1 MFSLADGIW
10 APSDMFSTSETFDLH
25 YSVHT
30 DTYEDGPQ
38 IGHDTKMR
46 RREWEDQKS
55 SMTGTE
61 IEL

>member
-1 MFSLADGIW
+1 
-10 APSDMFSTSETFDLH
+10 MFSTSETFDLH

-38 IGHDTKMR
+38 IGQDTKMR

>member
-1 MFSLADGIW
+1 MFSLTEEIW
-10 APSDMFSTSETFDLH
+10 APSDMFSASKAFDLH

-38 IGHDTKMR
+38 IGQDTKMR
-46 RREWEDQKS
+46 QREWDDQKS

-61 IEL
+61 I

>member
-1 MFSLADGIW
+1 MFSA
-10 APSDMFSTSETFDLH
+10 SKTSDLH

-38 IGHDTKMR
+38 IRQDTKMR
-46 RREWEDQKS
+46 LREWEDQKR
-55 SMTGTE
+55 SMIGTE